1 MTDTPT
7 THRVAEGL
15 PDPDAALRLLADAE
29 AADGVEAFGEAFV
42 RGLTDA
48 DAGHRHFHVPAA
60 DGSGELLG
68 IAGVAPD
75 AIELAVAPG
84 ARRRGVGAA
93 LLRAVDGAVGK
104 LLPVWAHG
112 NVAGAAELAEGTG
125 RRVVREL
132 LQMTADGD
140 ALASLADGG
149 IPPEGIRLEDLPAA
163 WERMGEDSV
172 DAAWLA
178 VNNEA
183 FSWHP
188 EQGGWDEKQLRRAR
202 DVDWFD
208 PSGVLFA
215 VDEATDRLV
224 GFHWTKWHGGG
235 TGEVYVIGLA
245 DAARGRGVG
254 GWLTAAGMEHLR
266 GRGAE
271 RVILYVEGDNGPA
284 VRTYE
289 KLGFDV
295 TRADVM
301 YGM

>member
-1 MTDTPT
+1 MTDAPAHHVT
-7 THRVAEGL
+7 EGP
-15 PDPDAALRLLADAE
+15 PDSAAALRLLSGAE

-48 DAGHRHFHVPAA
+48 GAGHRHFHVTAD
-60 DGSGELLG
+60 DGSGDLLG

-75 AIELAVAPG
+75 AIELAVAPA

-93 LLRAVDGAVGK
+93 LLGAVDGAVGK
-104 LLPVWAHG
+104 RLPVWAHG
-112 NVAGAAELAEGTG
+112 NVAGAAELAAGTG

-132 LQMTADGD
+132 LQMTAGRD
-140 ALASLADGG
+140 ALDSLADGG
-149 IPPEGIRLEDLPAA
+149 ARPEGFRLEDLPAA
-163 WERMGEDSV
+163 RRRMGEEAV

-188 EQGGWDEKQLRRAR
+188 EQGGWDERQLRRAR

-215 VDEATDRLV
+215 VDEATGEPV
-224 GFHWTKWHGGG
+224 GFHWTKWHGEG

-245 DAARGRGVG
+245 GAARGRGVG
-254 GWLTAAGMEHLR
+254 GWLTAAGMNHLR
-266 GRGAE
+266 DRGAE
-271 RVILYVEGDNGPA
+271 RVILYVEGDNAPA

-289 KLGFDV
+289 KLGFEV
-295 TRADVM
+295 TRTDVM